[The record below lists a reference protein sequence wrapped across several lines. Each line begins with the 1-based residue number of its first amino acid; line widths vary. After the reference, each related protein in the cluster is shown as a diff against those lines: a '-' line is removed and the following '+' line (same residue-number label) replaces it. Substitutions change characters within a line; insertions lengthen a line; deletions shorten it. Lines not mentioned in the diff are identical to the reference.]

1 MKDRIKW
8 ALVGLGFAIGLQV
21 LISLIFTGIAYSAAS
36 SNAPPS
42 EGSIL
47 IVLFG
52 LTLGAF
58 LIGGLVIGWMN
69 EEPRHLDTLVVAVL
83 TIGLNFLILRLLP
96 HDNEAQFVTG
106 NWLREANMRQAVLF
120 VALALISS
128 VAGGHIGGYFK
139 VPTEGVIDRVL
150 LLIGL
155 VGAVVLPFVL
165 LAIGGR
171 DPTKPDQPNLPW
183 YFLLIVLVLVLG
195 IIGVGFYWFT
205 HESHD
210 ADEISIS
217 PEHHKEG

>member
-1 MKDRIKW
+1 MKNRIKW
-8 ALVGLGFAIGLQV
+8 ALVGLGITFGLQV
-21 LISLIFTGIAYSAAS
+21 LISLIFTGIAFSAAS
-36 SNAPPS
+36 SKTPPP
-42 EGSIL
+42 EGTIL

-52 LTLGAF
+52 LTVGAF

-69 EEPRHLDTLVVAVL
+69 EEPRLVDSLAVAIL
-83 TIGLNFLILRLLP
+83 TIGLNLLILRALP
-96 HDNEAQFVTG
+96 AANQAQFVTG
-106 NWLREANMRQAVLF
+106 NWLSEANVPNKVLF
-120 VALALISS
+120 VALALIAS
-128 VAGGHIGGYFK
+128 VAGGHVGGYFK

-155 VGAVVLPFVL
+155 VGAIVLPFVL

-171 DPTKPDQPNLPW
+171 DPNRPDQPNLPW
-183 YFLLIVLVLVLG
+183 YFLVIVLVLVLG
-195 IIGVGFYWFT
+195 IMGVGFYWFT